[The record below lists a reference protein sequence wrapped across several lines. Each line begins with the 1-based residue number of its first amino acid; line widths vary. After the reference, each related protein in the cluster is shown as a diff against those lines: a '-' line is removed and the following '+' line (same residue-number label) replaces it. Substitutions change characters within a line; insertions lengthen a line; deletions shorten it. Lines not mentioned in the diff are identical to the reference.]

1 MSLLL
6 DDIIGRLNQLP
17 AKDKEQ
23 VVRDVMEATKSLKFI
38 PSPGPQTDA
47 YFSNAD
53 VLLFGGSPGG
63 GKSALEI
70 GLALNA
76 HYRTLIVRKAFTDL
90 EGLIDTAKKLVG
102 NEDGFVGGS
111 RPKYRKPDGGV
122 IHFAGL
128 AGDGGIG
135 GHQGV
140 DHDLICIDEAAQIPE
155 KQVRLLMGWL
165 RTDRPGQRCR
175 VILGSNP
182 PLDSTG
188 DWMIDY
194 FGPWLNPTH
203 PNPARPGELRWFLP
217 TDEGKDRECAQ
228 GDSTIVAGVTVYAQ
242 SRTYIPSK
250 FTDNPFYDAEKYAAT
265 LAALPEEY
273 RGILVSGNFMLA
285 RHDQP
290 HQVIP
295 TAWIKAAQARWTEK
309 PQYNVPMCSMGVDA
323 SGGGNDPMVIAP
335 RFDGWYPRLV
345 KVEGKDIPIQ
355 RLGKHCAGIV
365 ISHRLHN
372 AKVIVD
378 MGGGYGGPIYE
389 QLVENIGAE
398 NVVAYKGAE
407 ASTRRTK
414 DGKLGFM
421 NKRSQAYWQFR
432 EALDPSQEGG
442 SPIALPPD
450 DPELVA
456 DLTAPTFEIGPRGYK
471 IESKEDVCDR
481 LGRSTDKGDAVV
493 MAWYDGA
500 RAMTHANIWTKEN
513 ARGGRTPTVNYGPRR
528 PSGIRRH

>member
-1 MSLLL
+1 MSALL
-6 DDIIGRLNQLP
+6 DDILGRLNSLP
-17 AKDKEQ
+17 AKEKAA
-23 VVRDVMEATKSLKFI
+23 VVKDALEATKRFPFI
-38 PSPGPQTDA
+38 PSEGPQTQA
-47 YFSNAD
+47 YFSQAD

-70 GLALNA
+70 GLALNE

-90 EGLIDTAKKLVG
+90 EGLMDTAKKLVG

-175 VILGSNP
+175 VVLGSNP

-203 PNPARPGELRWFLP
+203 PNPAMPGELRWFLP
-217 TDEGKDRECAQ
+217 TEGGKDRECQQ
-228 GDSTIVAGVTVYAQ
+228 GDSTIVAGVKVYAQ
-242 SRTYIPSK
+242 SRTYIPSR

-335 RFDGWYPRLV
+335 RFDGWYAKLI
-345 KVEGKDIPIQ
+345 KVEGKDIPIE

-389 QLVENIGAE
+389 QLAENIGTE
-398 NVVAYKGAE
+398 DLVAYKGAE

-414 DGKLGFM
+414 DGKLGFL

-442 SPIALPPD
+442 SPIALPD

-500 RAMTHANIWTKEN
+500 RAMTHAQIWTKEM
-513 ARGGRTPTVNYGPRR
+513 GRASKAPTVNYGSRR
-528 PSGIRRH
+528 PNGIRRH